1 MEGSRSAFAML
12 LPLAYTVTPLSE
24 SAVATPRPTP
34 RLAPVMTAT
43 WVVIVLVKFPRAEGP
58 EKQSV
63 STFATYPLATASIGS
78 VPLRILQIL
87 QQEQFTVHLSTKERT
102 S

>member
-1 MEGSRSAFAML
+1 ML

-34 RLAPVMTAT
+34 RLAPVTTAT
-43 WVVIVLVKFPRAEGP
+43 WVVIVLVKFSRAEEP
-58 EKQSV
+58 EKQRSV

-78 VPLRILQIL
+78 VPLRIFKML
-87 QQEQFTVHLSTKERT
+87 QQERFTVHLSTKERT